1 MVMYVKKPELLSPVG
16 NKEALVAAI
25 NAGCDAVYLGG
36 YTFGAR
42 NYAGNFSDEELVE
55 AIRYA
60 HIYGVKVY
68 VTVNTIIYE
77 NETQRFIEYV
87 DFLHQNNVDAI
98 IIQDLGMMDYLRKVY
113 PNLEIHAS
121 TQMNVH
127 NVEGAK
133 LLEELGIKRVVLAR
147 ETSIDV
153 IKEIKKNTNIEIEVF
168 IQGALCLSYSGQCLM
183 SSLIGGRSGNR
194 GTCTQCCRME
204 YDLISNDKK
213 VNEDRYLLS
222 TKDLNTLE
230 YINELVEIGVDSL
243 KIEGRMKRP
252 EYVYLMT
259 SIYRKALDDGV
270 KDIDETVLSMKKIF
284 NREFTKGFLF
294 HEKND
299 SFMNQKRPNHVGV
312 RVGKVIDVNNHFVKI
327 RLESDIV
334 QEDGIRILNSK
345 EDVGCILNKIYFN
358 KKLVNSAYKGDII
371 EVSLKGKVNKGDIVL
386 KTTDKKQ
393 MEELNQLINKS
404 KKIKIVGNVIIKKN
418 YPIILTLD
426 DGKNKVTVQSNY
438 LVEEVINN
446 PTSKDRIIE
455 QFKKLG
461 NTPFILDDFTI
472 EYEDSFVKISEM
484 NELRRKAVQ
493 ELSNLRMYQ
502 IPYQKESYQIDLK
515 DYPKENNYSLLIHD
529 FEDYKLVKDKKFDM
543 LYLENDLY
551 DKIDDHRKVLR
562 IPRVN
567 FELINHDEK
576 LLIADLGSL
585 KKYQNVITDFS
596 FNVTNS
602 YTVAF
607 LHSLGV
613 EKITLSYELT
623 ESQIEDIVKNY
634 EDRYHKHPNLE
645 VIISSYPEAM
655 ISKFKLLSYF
665 NITSGYLK
673 DKFNNQFKVKE
684 KDDITTIYH
693 YQKLEKNKDECFK
706 IGVNSVRIHM
716 EDKSDIVKIPS

>member
-1 MVMYVKKPELLSPVG
+1 MKNPELLSPVG

-42 NYAGNFSDEELVE
+42 NYAGNFSDEELIE
-55 AIRYA
+55 AINYA

-77 NETQRFIEYV
+77 EETELFINYV
-87 DFLHQNNVDAI
+87 AFLHQNNVDAI

-153 IKEIKKNTNIEIEVF
+153 IREIKKNTNIEIEVF

-204 YDLISNDKK
+204 YDLISDGKK
-213 VNEDRYLLS
+213 VNENRYLLS
-222 TKDLNTLE
+222 TKDLNTLK
-230 YINELVEIGVDSL
+230 YIDKLIEIGVDSL

-259 SIYRKALDDGV
+259 SIYRKALDNGV
-270 KDIDETVLSMKKIF
+270 KNIDETILNMKKIF

-294 HEKND
+294 NEQNA
-299 SFMNQKRPNHVGV
+299 SFINQKRPNHIGV
-312 RVGKVIDVNNHFVKI
+312 RVGKVIDINKHFVKI
-327 RLESDIV
+327 KLESDII

-345 EDVGCILNKIYFN
+345 EDVGCILNKIYLN
-358 KKLVNSAYKGDII
+358 KKLVSNAYKGDIVEI
-371 EVSLKGKVNKGDIVL
+371 SLKGKLNKGDIVL
-386 KTTDKKQ
+386 KTTDKRQ
-393 MEELNQLINKS
+393 IEELNKLININ
-404 KKIKIVGNVIIKKN
+404 KKIKIAGKAIIKKN
-418 YPIILTLD
+418 KPIVLTLE
-426 DGKNKVTVQSNY
+426 DGKNKVTVKSDY
-438 LVEEVINN
+438 LIEEAINN
-446 PTSKDRIIE
+446 PTTKDRIIE
-455 QFKKLG
+455 QFEKIG
-461 NTPFILDDFTI
+461 NTPFVFASFSID
-472 EYEDSFVKISEM
+472 YEDSFVKISEI

-493 ELSNLRMYQ
+493 KLIEMRMYK
-502 IPYQKESYQIDLK
+502 IPYQKESYEINLK
-515 DYPKENNYSLLIHD
+515 SYSKENNYSILINNI
-529 FEDYKLVKDKKFDM
+529 EDYKLIQNRKFDI
-543 LYLENDLY
+543 LYLEKDLY
-551 DKIDDHRKVLR
+551 NKIDDERKVLR

-567 FELINHDEK
+567 FNLLEHNGKILIS
-576 LLIADLGSL
+576 DLGSL
-585 KKYQNVITDFS
+585 KKYKNVITDFP

-613 EKITLSYELT
+613 DKITLSYELT
-623 ESQIEDIVKNY
+623 ELQIAAIVKEY
-634 EDRYHKHPNLE
+634 EKRYHKHPNLE

-665 NITSGYLK
+665 NVSNGYLE
-673 DKFNNQFKVKE
+673 DKFGNHFKVKE
-684 KDDITTIYH
+684 NADITTIYH
-693 YQKLEKNKDECFK
+693 YQKLERKKDECFK
-706 IGVNSVRIHM
+706 SGVNSVRIHI
-716 EDKSDIVKIPS
+716 EDKDDINKIPV

>member
-1 MVMYVKKPELLSPVG
+1 MYVKKPELLSPVG

-270 KDIDETVLSMKKIF
+270 KDIDETILSMKKIF

>member
-1 MVMYVKKPELLSPVG
+1 MKKPELLSPVG

-42 NYAGNFSDEELVE
+42 NYAVNFSDEELVE
-55 AIRYA
+55 VINYA

-77 NETQRFIEYV
+77 SETERFIEYV

-127 NVEGAK
+127 NVEGTK
-133 LLEELGIKRVVLAR
+133 LLEKLGVKRVVLAR

-204 YDLISNDKK
+204 YDLISDGKK
-213 VNEDRYLLS
+213 VNENRYLLS

-230 YINELVEIGVDSL
+230 YINELIEIGVDSL

-259 SIYRKALDDGV
+259 SIYRKALDGGV
-270 KDIDETVLSMKKIF
+270 KNINETILSMKKIF

-294 HEKND
+294 NEKNNL
-299 SFMNQKRPNHVGV
+299 FMNQKRPNHVGFKI
-312 RVGKVIDVNNHFVKI
+312 GKVVDVNNHFVKI
-327 RLESDIV
+327 KLASDIV

-345 EDVGCILNKIYFN
+345 EDVGCILNKIYLN
-358 KKLVNSAYKGDII
+358 KKLVNSANKGDVI
-371 EVSLKGKVNKGDIVL
+371 EVSIKGKVNKGDIVL
-386 KTTDKKQ
+386 KTTDKRQ
-393 MEELNQLINKS
+393 MEELNQLIKEER
-404 KKIKIVGNVIIKKN
+404 KVKIVGYVTIKKN
-418 YPIILTLD
+418 ESIILTLE
-426 DGKNKVTVQSNY
+426 DGKNKVTVQSDY

-446 PTSKDRIIE
+446 PTFKDRIIE

-461 NTPFILDDFTI
+461 NTPFVLESFDID
-472 EYEDSFVKISEM
+472 YEESFVKISEI
-484 NELRRKAVQ
+484 NELRRRAVQ
-493 ELSNLRMYQ
+493 ELINARRYHIPYRKELYQ
-502 IPYQKESYQIDLK
+502 INLK
-515 DYPKENNYSLLIHD
+515 DYPKDNNCSVLINHL
-529 FEDYKLVKDKKFDM
+529 EDYKLIQNKKFDV

-551 DKIDDHRKVLR
+551 TKIDDERKVLR

-567 FELINHDEK
+567 FNLSDYDEK
-576 LLIADLGSL
+576 LLISDLGSL
-585 KKYQNVITDFS
+585 KKYNNIITDFP

-613 EKITLSYELT
+613 DKITLSYELT
-623 ESQIEDIVKNY
+623 ESQIKDIVKNY
-634 EDRYHKHPNLE
+634 EERYHKHPNLE

-665 NITSGYLK
+665 NVSSGYLK

-684 KDDITTIYH
+684 KDNITTIYH
-693 YQKLEKNKDECFK
+693 YQKLERSRDECFK
-706 IGVNSVRIHM
+706 LGVNSVRVHI
-716 EDKSDIVKIPS
+716 EDKDDIRKIL

>member
-1 MVMYVKKPELLSPVG
+1 MKKPELLSPVG
-16 NKEALVAAI
+16 NKEALIAAI

-42 NYAGNFSDEELVE
+42 NYARNFSDEELVE
-55 AIRYA
+55 VINYA

-77 NETQRFIEYV
+77 EETERFIQYV

-133 LLEELGIKRVVLAR
+133 LLEELDVKRVVLTR

-153 IKEIKKNTNIEIEVF
+153 IREIKKNTNIEIEVF
-168 IQGALCLSYSGQCLM
+168 IQGALCFSYSGQCLM

-194 GTCTQCCRME
+194 GTCAQCCRMG
-204 YDLISNDKK
+204 YDLISNGKK

-230 YINELVEIGVDSL
+230 YISQLIEIGVDSL

-259 SIYRKALDDGV
+259 SIYRKALDDGI
-270 KDIDETVLSMKKIF
+270 KNMDETLLNMKKIF
-284 NREFTKGFLF
+284 HREFTKGFLF
-294 HEKND
+294 HEKNA
-299 SFMNQKRPNHVGV
+299 SFINQKRPNHLGIPI
-312 RVGKVIDVNNHFVKI
+312 GKVIDINHPFVKI
-327 RLESDIV
+327 KLDSDLF
-334 QEDGIRILNSK
+334 QEDGIRILNAK
-345 EDVGCILNKIYFN
+345 EDVGCIVNKIYLN
-358 KKLVNSAYKGDII
+358 KKLVSSASKGDII
-371 EVSLKGKVNKGDIVL
+371 EISLKGKVNKGDIVL
-386 KTTDKKQ
+386 KTTDKRQ
-393 MEELNQLINKS
+393 MEELNQLIHIH
-404 KKIKIVGNVIIKKN
+404 KKIRIIGKAIIKKN
-418 YPIILTLD
+418 EPIILTLD
-426 DGKNKVTVQSNY
+426 DGKNSVTIQSDY
-438 LVEEVINN
+438 LVEEVLNH

-461 NTPFILDDFTI
+461 NTPFVMDSFSID
-472 EYEDSFVKISEM
+472 YETSFVKISEL
-484 NELRRKAVQ
+484 NDLRRKAIQ
-493 ELSNLRMYQ
+493 ELINMRMYQ
-502 IPYQKESYQIDLK
+502 IPYQKEAYQINLK
-515 DYPKENNYSLLIHD
+515 DYPKENHYSIFIHHI
-529 FEDYKLVKDKKFDM
+529 EDYQLIKEKKFNT
-543 LYLENDLY
+543 LYLESHLY
-551 DKIDDHRKVLR
+551 NKIDDDRKVLR

-567 FELINHDEK
+567 FSLLEHNEK
-576 LLIADLGSL
+576 LLISDLGSL
-585 KKYQNVITDFS
+585 KKYQNVITDFP

-613 EKITLSYELT
+613 DRVTLSYELT
-623 ESQIEDIVKNY
+623 ESQIETIIKKY
-634 EDRYHKHPNLE
+634 EERYGKHPNLE
-645 VIISSYPEAM
+645 VIVSSYPEVM

-665 NITSGYLK
+665 NVSEGYLK
-673 DKFNNQFKVKE
+673 DQFNNHFRVKE
-684 KDDITTIYH
+684 QDNMTTIYH
-693 YQKLEKNKDECFK
+693 YQKLEQKKEECFK
-706 IGVNSVRIHM
+706 VGVNHVRIHI
-716 EDKSDIVKIPS
+716 EDQDDIVKIP